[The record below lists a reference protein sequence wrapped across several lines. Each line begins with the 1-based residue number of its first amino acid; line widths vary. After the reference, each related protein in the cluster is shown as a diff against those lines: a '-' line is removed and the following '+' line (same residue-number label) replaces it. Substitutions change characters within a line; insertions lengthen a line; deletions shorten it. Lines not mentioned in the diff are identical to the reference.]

1 MKSLDSIGIKH
12 NTDKASI
19 GRLEPNGI
27 RAGGHNYLPVYSSF
41 IQGLIKEI
49 TLINGA
55 EIILLELGVGP
66 VWNAGASV
74 NMFREYMPKRT
85 RIITIDKNKNAL
97 ERVSDKS
104 IETIEMDLSN
114 TSLLKSF
121 CESKNW
127 HIVIDDASHQW
138 KDQKDCFLTIF
149 PSICEGGIYII
160 EDIHTS
166 FGVDLRKKHNLANEN
181 QTEDTFSCMLD
192 LSMFVASSGNF
203 LLRDLRTN
211 WARNAINQIG
221 GMIRSVTFINHAC
234 IIVKKNASNTY
245 LGCK

>member
-27 RAGGHNYLPVYSSF
+27 RAGGHNYLPVYASF
-41 IQGLIKEI
+41 IHGLIKEI
-49 TLINGA
+49 TLIKGA
-55 EIILLELGVGP
+55 EIVLLELGVGP
-66 VWNAGASV
+66 DWNAGASA

-85 RIITIDKNKNAL
+85 KIITIDNNKHAL
-97 ERVSDKS
+97 ELVIDKS

-114 TSLLKSF
+114 TCLLESF
-121 CESKNW
+121 CKSKNW
-127 HIVIDDASHQW
+127 HICIDDASHQW

-149 PSICEGGIYII
+149 PAICEGGIYII

-166 FGVDLRKKHNLANEN
+166 FGEDLRKRHNRANEN
-181 QTEDTFSCMLD
+181 ESEDTFSCMLD
-192 LSMFVASSGNF
+192 LSLFVASSGNF
-203 LLRDLRTN
+203 LPLHLRTN
-211 WARNAINQIG
+211 WARNVINQIG
-221 GMIRSVTFINHAC
+221 DQIRSVTFVNHAC